1 MNDRK
6 ERNQSNEHIN
16 DGAEEKF
23 MAPGPVS
30 VGERFFTLSSTAC
43 GKPHLI
49 GSKCSACGE
58 LFFPSRLCCRHCS
71 SGEMEEVSLSR
82 TGTLYSFT
90 TIRVRPPHFIGE
102 VPYVV
107 GVVELPEGERIRT
120 LLSHCD
126 QSSLE
131 IGMEMELSIE
141 VVGKANKPI
150 GKIEVGTEVLGWT
163 FRPLRR
169 QECGR

>member
-1 MNDRK
+1 
-6 ERNQSNEHIN
+6 
-16 DGAEEKF
+16 
-23 MAPGPVS
+23 MASDPTS
-30 VGERFFTLSSTAC
+30 VGERFFTLPSAAS

-49 GSKCSACGE
+49 GSRCTSCGE
-58 LFFPSRLCCRHCS
+58 VFFPSRLCCRHCS
-71 SGEMEEVSLSR
+71 SREMEEVPLGR
-82 TGTLYSFT
+82 TGKLYSFT
-90 TIRVRPPHFIGE
+90 TIQVRPPHYIGE

-107 GVVELPEGERIRT
+107 GVVELPEGERVRT

-131 IGMEMELSIE
+131 IGMEMELSVE

-169 QECGR
+169 QKCER

>member
-1 MNDRK
+1 M
-6 ERNQSNEHIN
+6 E
-16 DGAEEKF
+16 
-23 MAPGPVS
+23 PGPTS
-30 VGERFFTLSSTAC
+30 VGERFFTLPSDPSE
-43 GKPHLI
+43 KPHLI
-49 GSKCSACGE
+49 GSRCSSCGE
-58 LFFPSRLCCRHCS
+58 VFFPSRLCCRRCS
-71 SGEMEEVSLSR
+71 SSEMEETPLSR
-82 TGTLYSFT
+82 TGSLHSFT

-150 GKIEVGTEVLGWT
+150 GKIEIGTEVLGWT